1 MCGFLFTII
10 WIWPFGFGAGR
21 SVLICLFY
29 VATMGVVAAR
39 RCCCGSS
46 AGVDLQLS
54 REATSG
60 SLARM
65 MLARLW
71 ILYGDVLD
79 LGKCAHVQMGMTNFV
94 FDYLRMVYAVTLLRL
109 LERIW

>member
-1 MCGFLFTII
+1 
-10 WIWPFGFGAGR
+10 
-21 SVLICLFY
+21 
-29 VATMGVVAAR
+29 
-39 RCCCGSS
+39 
-46 AGVDLQLS
+46 
-54 REATSG
+54 
-60 SLARM
+60 M